1 MPVPTP
7 TEQAY
12 LDSVEQSSARRAQW
26 WKDARFGMFIHW
38 GLYSQLGRNE
48 WVMNLERIPIPEY
61 EPLADTWKPKP
72 HCMREWAA
80 LAKKAGMKYLVLTTK
95 HHEGFCLWDTKMTDF
110 NAVQRGPRRDLVRE
124 YVEAARE
131 AGLKIGFYYSLMDW
145 HHPDGISC
153 AKDEAARL
161 RFVEFTQGC
170 VRELLS
176 NYGKIDILWYD
187 VSWPL
192 TSPQAWDSFR
202 LNAMA
207 RELQPHIL
215 INDRAQ
221 IPEDF
226 GTPEEHIKPA
236 AGDRA
241 WEACMTFNGSW
252 GWQQTPPEDWL
263 SARRVIDMLRT
274 CTAAGGNLLLNI
286 GPYPDGTVP
295 REATERLTAV
305 GKWLKV
311 YGDVVY
317 GKVDRVAGLTSA
329 VGNWTGKNNRYYYW
343 CSRWPGRKLG
353 IGALK
358 GKLASARLYPS
369 GKKLPFTQTADRLV
383 IEGLPAQCPDK
394 TNQIGMIEMTFK
406 TAPHQMF
413 NMGPVAPD
421 VPFVDLSG
429 KWVSPFVNSWKVSKL
444 VPKTGDVTTAGKVK
458 LSDKLDWKTV
468 RAGQPEGFISVH
480 DVHGEKDGLVY
491 LGNVFQAPRAGIWTF
506 YLGHDG
512 GAKVFVDGKPVLT
525 VPERLNPAVP
535 GRSTVDLQLSKGK
548 HEIVIAFDTA
558 NGQGWGI
565 FVCFGIPKGQ
575 RGKEKPVFPTQNG

>member
-1 MPVPTP
+1 MAIPNP

-12 LDSVEQSSARRAQW
+12 LDSVEQTSARRAQW
-26 WKDARFGMFIHW
+26 WKEARFGMFIHW

-48 WVMNLERIPIPEY
+48 WVMNMERIPIPEY
-61 EPLADTWKPKP
+61 EKLADTWKPKP
-72 HCMREWAA
+72 RCMREWAA
-80 LAKKAGMKYLVLTTK
+80 LAKRAGMKYLVLTTK

-110 NAVQRGPRRDLVRE
+110 NAVQRGPGRDLVRE

-145 HHPDGISC
+145 HHPDGIRC
-153 AKDEAARL
+153 AKDEAARQ
-161 RFVEFTQGC
+161 RFVAYTQGC
-170 VRELLS
+170 VRELMS

-187 VSWPL
+187 VPWPL

-215 INDRAQ
+215 INDRAK

-286 GPYPDGTVP
+286 GPHPDGTVP

-317 GKVDRVAGLTSA
+317 GKVDRVASLTSA
-329 VGNWTGKNNRYYYW
+329 LGNWTGKNNRYYYW
-343 CSRWPGRKLG
+343 CSRWPGRNLG
-353 IGALK
+353 IGALT

-369 GKKLPFTQTADRLV
+369 GKKLSFSQTGDRLV
-383 IEGLPAQCPDK
+383 IAGLPEQCPDK
-394 TNQIGMIEMTFK
+394 INQIGMIELKFK
-406 TAPHQMF
+406 TPPRQMF
-413 NMGPVAPD
+413 NTGPVAPD

-429 KWVSPFVNSWKVSKL
+429 KWVSPFVNNWKVSKL
-444 VPKTGDVTTAGKVK
+444 LPKTGDVTTAEKVK
-458 LSDKLDWKTV
+458 LSDQLDWKTWS
-468 RAGQPEGFISVH
+468 AGQPEGFINIH
-480 DVHGEKDGLVY
+480 DVHGDQDGLVY
-491 LGNVFQAPRAGIWTF
+491 LGNVFQAPRAGVWTF

-512 GAKVFVDGKPVLT
+512 GAKVFVNGNPVLT

-535 GRSTVDLQLSKGK
+535 GRSKVDLQLSKGK

-558 NGQGWGI
+558 SGQGWGV
-565 FVCFGIPKGQ
+565 FVCFEIPKEY
-575 RGKEKPVFPTQNG
+575 RSKDKPVFPVTL

>member
-1 MPVPTP
+1 MPIPTP
-7 TEQAY
+7 AEQAY
-12 LDSVEQSSARRAQW
+12 LDSVEQTSARRAQW

-61 EPLADTWKPKP
+61 EKLADTWKPKP
-72 HCMREWAA
+72 YCMREWAA

-95 HHEGFCLWDTKMTDF
+95 HHEGFCLWDTKQTDF
-110 NAVQRGPRRDLVRE
+110 NAVQRGPHRDLVRE
-124 YVEAARE
+124 YVAAARE

-145 HHPDGISC
+145 HHPDGIRC

-207 RELQPHIL
+207 RKLQPHIL

-295 REATERLTAV
+295 REATDRLTAV

-317 GKVDRVAGLTSA
+317 GKVDRVSGLTSA

-353 IGALK
+353 IGALT
-358 GKLASARLYPS
+358 GHLASARLYPS
-369 GKKLPFTQTADRLV
+369 GKKLSFIQTADRLV
-383 IEGLPAQCPDK
+383 IAGLPEKCPDK
-394 TNQIGMIEMTFK
+394 INQIGMIELKFK
-406 TAPHQMF
+406 TPPRQMG

-429 KWVSPFVNSWKVSKL
+429 KWVSPFVNSWKVSRL
-444 VPKTGDVTTAGKVK
+444 LPKTGDVTTAGKVK

-468 RAGQPEGFISVH
+468 RAGQPEEFINIH
-480 DVHGEKDGLVY
+480 DVHGDQDGLVY
-491 LGNVFQAPRAGIWTF
+491 LGNVFEAPRSGVWTF

-535 GRSTVDLQLSKGK
+535 GRSKVDLQLAKGQ

-558 NGQGWGI
+558 HGQGWGI

-575 RGKEKPVFPTQNG
+575 RGKDKPKFPVAV